1 MFDRLKKKFK
11 KQKIK
16 STFFK
21 IRKKSLRG
29 LESITGKEF
38 IKKRKKRP
46 FDKVG
51 TMGQPLTDDYG
62 VPINPNHPNK
72 KRNKIKKPGS
82 RKLDYW
88 ANKKYKKDY
97 DELNDKQKKSVKRR
111 VRMSKFFTPKKR
123 GRR

>member
-1 MFDRLKKKFK
+1 MPNIFEKLINRRKRK
-11 KQKIK
+11 KIK
-16 STFFK
+16 SSFFK
-21 IRKKSLRG
+21 LKKKSLRG

-38 IKKRKKRP
+38 TRKRKKRP

-62 VPINPNHPNK
+62 VPINPDHPNK

-82 RKLDYW
+82 RKLD
-88 ANKKYKKDY
+88 
-97 DELNDKQKKSVKRR
+97 DKQKKSVKRR